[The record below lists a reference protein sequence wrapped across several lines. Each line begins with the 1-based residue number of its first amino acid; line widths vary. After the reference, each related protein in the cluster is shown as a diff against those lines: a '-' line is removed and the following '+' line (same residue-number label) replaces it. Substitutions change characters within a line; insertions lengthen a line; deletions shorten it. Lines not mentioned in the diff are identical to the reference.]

1 MARRTSYY
9 FRETIS
15 GLQRN
20 GLITFAAVAT
30 VFISLFLF
38 GGAQLIGRQI
48 GLAVDAQTEK
58 VEVAIYLRDDIS
70 QADFDHLRQQLD
82 AMPEVEKARY
92 ESKEDAWKRFLELFK
107 NQPDLIKNVRRDA
120 LPASFRVKLVNPDTQ
135 IDVIQAQVGQA
146 PGVELVQDQR
156 DLLNKLF
163 AISRV
168 LKVGAYMASIVM
180 LVAAVALIG
189 NTVRMAV
196 FARRKEI
203 GIMRLVGAT
212 NWFIRVP
219 FLVEGIVAG
228 LLGAGLAIGVLFGL
242 QKWFFASI
250 HQTILFLP
258 LVATSDVTAL
268 IPILL
273 GAGVAVA
280 FLASYLAMR
289 RFLEV

>member
-9 FRETIS
+9 FRETVS
-15 GLQRN
+15 GIQRN
-20 GLITFAAVAT
+20 GLVTFAAIAT

-58 VEVAIYLRDDIS
+58 VQIAIYLNDDIS
-70 QADFDHLRQQLD
+70 PTDLTALRTQLTK
-82 AMPEVEKARY
+82 MPQVESFYY
-92 ESKEDAWKRFLELFK
+92 ESKDAAWNRFQKLFA
-107 NQPDLIKNVRRDA
+107 NQPDLIDNTRKDA
-120 LPASFRVKLVNPDTQ
+120 LPASFRVKLVDPNTQ
-135 IDVIQAQVGQA
+135 LDSIQAQVGNM
-146 PGVELVQDQR
+146 PGVETVQDQR

-163 AISRV
+163 AISGV
-168 LKVGAYMASIVM
+168 LKAGAYIASIVM
-180 LVAAVALIG
+180 LVAAIALIG

-228 LLGAGLAIGVLFGL
+228 LLGAGLAIAFLFIL
-242 QKWFFASI
+242 QHVFFASI
-250 HQTILFLP
+250 HQTIIFLP
-258 LVATSDVTAL
+258 LVGTADVYRL
-268 IPILL
+268 IPWIV
-273 GAGVAVA
+273 GAGVLVA
-280 FLASYLAMR
+280 FLASYMAMR

>member
-1 MARRTSYY
+1 MAHKASYY

-70 QADFDHLRQQLD
+70 QADQQALD
-82 AMPEVEKARY
+82 DQLNTMPEVALVNY
-92 ESKEDAWKRFLELFK
+92 ESKEDAYARFLKLFA
-107 NQPDLIKNVRRDA
+107 NQPDLIKNVRKDA
-120 LPASFRVKLVNPDTQ
+120 LPASFRVKLVDPDTQ
-135 IDVIQAQVGQA
+135 IDAIQAQVGQA

-180 LVAAVALIG
+180 LVAAIALIG

-228 LLGAGLAIGVLFGL
+228 LLGAALAIGVLFLL
-242 QKWFFASI
+242 QHVFFASI

-258 LVATSDVTAL
+258 LVGRSDVIAL
-268 IPILL
+268 IPWLL

>member
-1 MARRTSYY
+1 MAHKASYY

-70 QADFDHLRQQLD
+70 QSDQQALD
-82 AMPEVEKARY
+82 DQLGNMPEVANHTY
-92 ESKEDAWKRFLELFK
+92 ESKEAAYNRFLHLFA
-107 NQPDLIKNVRRDA
+107 NQPDLIKNVRKDA
-120 LPASFRVKLVNPDTQ
+120 LPASFRVKLVDPDTQ
-135 IDVIQAQVGQA
+135 IDAIQAQVGQA

-180 LVAAVALIG
+180 LVAAIALIG

-228 LLGAGLAIGVLFGL
+228 LLGAALAIGVLFLL
-242 QKWFFASI
+242 QHVFFASI

-258 LVATSDVTAL
+258 LVGRSDVIAL
-268 IPILL
+268 IPWLL

>member
-9 FRETIS
+9 FRETVS

-48 GLAVDAQTEK
+48 GLAIDQQTEK
-58 VEVAIYLRDDIS
+58 VEIAVYLLDDIS
-70 QADFDHLRQQLD
+70 QADLDNLRQRL
-82 AMPEVEKARY
+82 ANMPEVERFRY
-92 ESKEDAWKRFLELFK
+92 ESKEEAWERFKELFS
-107 NQPDLIKNVRRDA
+107 NQPELVNNTRKDA
-120 LPASFRVKLVNPDTQ
+120 LPASFRVKLVDPDTQ
-135 IDVIQAQVGQA
+135 LPSIAAQIGQA
-146 PGVELVQDQR
+146 PGVEVVQDQR
-156 DLLNKLF
+156 ELLDKLF
-163 AISRV
+163 AISKV
-168 LKVGAYMASIVM
+168 LKYGAYIASVVM
-180 LVAAVALIG
+180 FVAAIALIG

-219 FLVEGIVAG
+219 FLVEGVVAG
-228 LLGAGLAIGVLFGL
+228 LIGAGLAIGVLFIL
-242 QKWFFASI
+242 QHWFFASI
-250 HQTILFLP
+250 HQSIGFLP
-258 LVATSDVTAL
+258 LVGVSDVTAL
-268 IPILL
+268 VPWIIF
-273 GAGVAVA
+273 AGVAVA
-280 FLASYLAMR
+280 LLASYLAMR

>member
-1 MARRTSYY
+1 
-9 FRETIS
+9 
-15 GLQRN
+15 
-20 GLITFAAVAT
+20 VAT

-58 VEVAIYLRDDIS
+58 VEIAVYLQDDIS
-70 QADFDHLRQQLD
+70 QADLDRLRNQLSS
-82 AMPEVEKARY
+82 MPEVANLEY
-92 ESKEDAWKRFLELFK
+92 ESKQKAWERFLILFK
-107 NQPDLIKNVRRDA
+107 NQPDLINNVRKDA
-120 LPASFRVKLVNPDTQ
+120 LPASFRVKLVDPNTQ
-135 IDVIQAQVGQA
+135 IDTIAAQVGRA
-146 PGVELVQDQR
+146 PGVEQIIDQR
-156 DLLNKLF
+156 QLLNRLF

-180 LVAAVALIG
+180 FVAAIALIG

-219 FLVEGIVAG
+219 FLVEGVVAG
-228 LLGAGLAIGVLFGL
+228 LIGAGLAIGVLFLL
-242 QKWFFASI
+242 QQVFFASI
-250 HQTILFLP
+250 HQTIAFLP
-258 LVATSDVTAL
+258 LVATSDVVSL
-268 IPILL
+268 VPWILV
-273 GAGVAVA
+273 AGVAVA
-280 FLASYLAMR
+280 LLASYLAMR

>member
-15 GLQRN
+15 GIQRN

-58 VEVAIYLRDDIS
+58 VEIAVYLNDDIT
-70 QADFDHLRQQLD
+70 QTDLD
-82 AMPEVEKARY
+82 ALRNQLSHMPEVAALRY
-92 ESKEDAWKRFLELFK
+92 ESKDEAWHRFLKLFA
-107 NQPDLIKNVRRDA
+107 NQPDLINNTHKDA

-135 IDVIQAQVGQA
+135 IDSIRAQVGNA
-146 PGVELVQDQR
+146 PGVESVQDQR

-163 AISRV
+163 AISNV
-168 LKVGAYMASIVM
+168 LKTGAYVASIVM
-180 LVAAVALIG
+180 LIAAIALIG

-228 LLGAGLAIGVLFGL
+228 LIGAGLAIGFLIIL
-242 QKWFFASI
+242 QHVFFASI

-258 LVATSDVTAL
+258 LVGASDVYGL
-268 IPILL
+268 IPWII
-273 GAGVAVA
+273 GAGVLVA
-280 FLASYLAMR
+280 FLASYMAMR

>member
-1 MARRTSYY
+1 MARKTSYY
-9 FRETIS
+9 FRETVS

-58 VEVAIYLRDDIS
+58 VEIAIYLRDDIS
-70 QADFDHLRQQLD
+70 QADLDHLREQLD
-82 AMPEVEKARY
+82 GMPEVENLRY
-92 ESKEDAWKRFLELFK
+92 ESKDDAWNRFLELFK
-107 NQPDLIKNVRRDA
+107 NQPDLIKNVRKDA
-120 LPASFRVKLVNPDTQ
+120 LPASFRVKLVDPDTQ
-135 IDVIQAQVGQA
+135 IATIQAQVGQA

-168 LKVGAYMASIVM
+168 LKVGAYLASIVM
-180 LVAAVALIG
+180 LVAAIALIG

-219 FLVEGIVAG
+219 FLVEGVVAG
-228 LLGAGLAIGVLFGL
+228 LLGAGLAIGLLFGL

-258 LVATSDVTAL
+258 LVGTSDVYAL
-268 IPILL
+268 IPWLL
-273 GAGVAVA
+273 GAGIAVA

>member
-9 FRETIS
+9 FRETVS

-20 GLITFAAVAT
+20 GLVTFAAVAT

-38 GGAQLIGRQI
+38 GGAQLIGREI

-58 VEVAIYLRDDIS
+58 VEIAVYLQDSIS
-70 QADFDHLRQQLD
+70 QADLDHLRTQLNT
-82 AMPEVEKARY
+82 MPEVANLRY
-92 ESKEDAWKRFLELFK
+92 ESKDDAWRRFLKLFK
-107 NQPDLIKNVRRDA
+107 NQPDLINNTRKDA

-135 IDVIQAQVGQA
+135 IDTIRAQVGSA

-163 AISRV
+163 AISKV
-168 LKVGAYMASIVM
+168 LKVGAYIASIVM
-180 LVAAVALIG
+180 LVAAIALIG

-228 LLGAGLAIGVLFGL
+228 LLGAVLAISVLFIL
-242 QKWFFASI
+242 QHVFFASI

-258 LVATSDVTAL
+258 LVATSDVIGL
-268 IPILL
+268 IPWLV

-280 FLASYLAMR
+280 FLASYMAMR

>member
-9 FRETIS
+9 FRETVTGI
-15 GLQRN
+15 QRN
-20 GLITFAAVAT
+20 GLVTFAAIAT

-58 VEVAIYLRDDIS
+58 VQIAIYLNDDIS
-70 QADFDHLRQQLD
+70 QTDLD
-82 AMPEVEKARY
+82 ALRTQLTKMPQVESFYY
-92 ESKEDAWKRFLELFK
+92 ESKDAAWHRFLVLFK
-107 NQPDLIKNVRRDA
+107 NQPDLINNTRKDA
-120 LPASFRVKLVNPDTQ
+120 LPASFRVKLVDPNTQ
-135 IDVIQAQVGQA
+135 LDSIQAQVGNM
-146 PGVELVQDQR
+146 PGVETVQDQR

-163 AISRV
+163 AISGV
-168 LKVGAYMASIVM
+168 LKAGAYIASIVM
-180 LVAAVALIG
+180 LVAAIALIG

-228 LLGAGLAIGVLFGL
+228 LLGAALAIAFLFIL
-242 QKWFFASI
+242 QHVFFASI

-258 LVATSDVTAL
+258 LVASADVYRL
-268 IPILL
+268 IPWIV
-273 GAGVAVA
+273 GAGVLVA
-280 FLASYLAMR
+280 FLASYMAMR

>member
-1 MARRTSYY
+1 MARRSSYY

-15 GLQRN
+15 GIQRN
-20 GLITFAAVAT
+20 GLITFAAIAT

-58 VEVAIYLRDDIS
+58 VEIAVYLNDDIS
-70 QADFDHLRQQLD
+70 QADLD
-82 AMPEVEKARY
+82 ALRNQLNHMPEVANLRY
-92 ESKEDAWKRFLELFK
+92 ESKDEAYHRFLTLFA
-107 NQPDLIKNVRRDA
+107 NQPDLINNTRKDA

-135 IDVIQAQVGQA
+135 IDSIRAQVGNA
-146 PGVELVQDQR
+146 PGVESVQDQR

-163 AISRV
+163 AISNV
-168 LKVGAYMASIVM
+168 LKTGAYVASIVM
-180 LVAAVALIG
+180 LIAAIALIG

-228 LLGAGLAIGVLFGL
+228 LIGAGLAIGFLFIL
-242 QKWFFASI
+242 QHVFFASI

-258 LVATSDVTAL
+258 LVASADVYRL
-268 IPILL
+268 VPWIL
-273 GAGVAVA
+273 GAGVLVA
-280 FLASYLAMR
+280 FLASYMAMR

>member
-48 GLAVDAQTEK
+48 GLVVDAQTEK

-70 QADFDHLRQQLD
+70 QADLDHLNQQLD
-82 AMPEVEKARY
+82 GMPEVETLHY
-92 ESKEDAWKRFLELFK
+92 ESKEEAYDRFRHIFH
-107 NQPDLIKNVRRDA
+107 NQPDLIRNVRKDA
-120 LPASFRVKLVNPDTQ
+120 LPASFRVKLVDPDTQ
-135 IDVIQAQVGQA
+135 IGAIQAQLGQA
-146 PGVELVQDQR
+146 PGVESVQDQR
-156 DLLNKLF
+156 ATLDRLF

-168 LKVGAYMASIVM
+168 LKVGAYMAAIVM

-219 FLVEGIVAG
+219 FLVEGVVAG
-228 LLGAGLAIGVLFGL
+228 VFGAALALGVLYLL
-242 QKWFFASI
+242 QHLFFASI
-250 HQTILFLP
+250 HKTIAFLP
-258 LVATSDVTAL
+258 LVAVSDVTAL
-268 IPILL
+268 IPLLL

>member
-1 MARRTSYY
+1 MARRGSYY
-9 FRETIS
+9 FRETIT
-15 GLQRN
+15 GIQRN
-20 GLITFAAVAT
+20 GLVTFAAIAT

-58 VEVAIYLRDDIS
+58 VQIAIYLNDDIS
-70 QADFDHLRQQLD
+70 SSDLTALRTQLTK
-82 AMPEVEKARY
+82 MPQVQSYYY
-92 ESKEDAWKRFLELFK
+92 ESKEDAWKRFQKLFA
-107 NQPDLIKNVRRDA
+107 NQPDLINNTRKDA
-120 LPASFRVKLVNPDTQ
+120 LPASFRVKLVDPNTQ
-135 IDVIQAQVGQA
+135 LDSIQAQVGNM
-146 PGVELVQDQR
+146 PGVETVQDQR

-163 AISRV
+163 AISGV
-168 LKVGAYMASIVM
+168 LKAGAYIASIVM

-228 LLGAGLAIGVLFGL
+228 LIGAALAIAFLFIL
-242 QKWFFASI
+242 QHVFFASI

-258 LVATSDVTAL
+258 LVATSDVWRL
-268 IPILL
+268 IPWIA
-273 GAGVAVA
+273 GAGVLVA
-280 FLASYLAMR
+280 FLASYMAMR

>member
-9 FRETIS
+9 FRETVS

-20 GLITFAAVAT
+20 GLITFAAVLT
-30 VFISLFLF
+30 VFISLFMF

-70 QADFDHLRQQLD
+70 GADQQALD
-82 AMPEVEKARY
+82 DRLASMPEVASYKY
-92 ESKEDAWKRFLELFK
+92 ESKDDAYKRFLELFA
-107 NQPDLIKNVRRDA
+107 NQPDLIKNVRKDA
-120 LPASFRVKLVNPDTQ
+120 LPASFRVKLVDPDTQ
-135 IDVIQAQVGQA
+135 IDAIQAQVGQS

-180 LVAAVALIG
+180 LVAAVALIA

-228 LLGAGLAIGVLFGL
+228 LFGAALAIGVLYVL
-242 QKWFFASI
+242 QHVFFASI

-258 LVATSDVTAL
+258 LVASADVYRL
-268 IPILL
+268 VPWIL
-273 GAGVAVA
+273 GAGVLVA
-280 FLASYLAMR
+280 FLASYMAMR

>member
-48 GLAVDAQTEK
+48 GLVVDAQTEK
-58 VEVAIYLRDDIS
+58 VEVAIYLLDDIS
-70 QADFDHLRQQLD
+70 QADEDALREKL
-82 AMPEVEKARY
+82 ATMPEVDTFRY
-92 ESKEDAWKRFLELFK
+92 ESKEDAYKRFLDLFS
-107 NQPDLIKNVRRDA
+107 NQPDLIKNVRKDA
-120 LPASFRVKLVNPDTQ
+120 LPASFRVKLVDPDTQ
-135 IDVIQAQVGQA
+135 IDTIAAQLGQS
-146 PGVELVQDQR
+146 PGVESVQDQR
-156 DLLNKLF
+156 ATLNRLF

-168 LKVGAYMASIVM
+168 LKVGAYMAAIVM

-219 FLVEGIVAG
+219 FLVEGVVAG
-228 LLGAGLAIGVLFGL
+228 LFGAALAIGVLYLL
-242 QKWFFASI
+242 QHLFFASI
-250 HQTILFLP
+250 HKTISFLP

-268 IPILL
+268 IPLLL

>member
-9 FRETIS
+9 FREIVS
-15 GLQRN
+15 GIQRN

-30 VFISLFLF
+30 VFISLFLL
-38 GGAQLIGRQI
+38 GGAQLIGREI
-48 GLAVDAQTEK
+48 GLTIDAQTEK
-58 VEVAIYLRDDIS
+58 VEVAVYLNDGIS
-70 QADFDHLRQQLD
+70 PADLHALQTQLD
-82 AMPEVEKARY
+82 NMPEVARYHY
-92 ESKEDAWKRFLELFK
+92 ESKNEAWHRYLLLFS
-107 NQPDLIKNVRRDA
+107 NQPDLINNTRKDA
-120 LPASFRVKLVNPDTQ
+120 LPASFRVKLVDPDTQ
-135 IDVIQAQVGQA
+135 IDSIAAQVGHA
-146 PGVELVQDQR
+146 PGVERVVDQR
-156 DLLNKLF
+156 AVLKQLF
-163 AISRV
+163 AVSNV
-168 LKVGAYMASIVM
+168 LKTGAYVAAVVM
-180 LVAAVALIG
+180 LVAAIALIG

-228 LLGAGLAIGVLFGL
+228 LLGAALALGVLYLL
-242 QKWFFASI
+242 QHLFFASI
-250 HQTILFLP
+250 HKTIAFLP
-258 LVATSDVTAL
+258 LVAVSDVTAL
-268 IPILL
+268 IPLLL